1 MDLNLV
7 SHGEEEEG
15 VRRRKVGIVYDERMC
30 KHATPEDQPH
40 PEQPDRI
47 RVIWDKLNSAGVL
60 HKCVMVEAKEASE
73 EQLAG
78 VHSRK
83 HIEVMKSIGTARYNK
98 KKRDKLAASYS
109 SIYFSQGSSEA
120 ALLAAGSVVE
130 ISEKVASGELDAGVA
145 IVRPP
150 GHHAE
155 ADKAMGFCLFN
166 NIAIAA
172 KHLVHERPELGV
184 QKVLIVDWDVHHG
197 NGTQHMFWTDPHVL
211 YFSVHRFDAG
221 TFYPGG
227 DDGFYNKIG
236 EGKGAGYNINVPWEQ
251 GKCGDADYLAVW
263 DHVLV
268 PVAKS
273 YDPDMV
279 LISGGF
285 DAALGDPLGG
295 CRLTPYGYSLMTK
308 KLMEF
313 AGGKIVL
320 ALEGGYN
327 LKSLA
332 DSFLAC
338 VEALLKDGPSRSS
351 VLTPPFG
358 STWRVIQAVRKE
370 LSSFW
375 PALNEELQLPRLLKD
390 ASESFDKL
398 SSSSSDESSASEDEK
413 KIAEVTSIMEVS
425 PDPSSILA
433 LTAEDIAQPL
443 AGLKIEEA
451 GTDSQRSS
459 DHTLLDL
466 TNDDTQKL
474 KQFEGEIFVMIGDEE
489 SVPSASSSK
498 DQNESTVVLS
508 KSNIK
513 AHSWRLTFSSIYVWY
528 ASYGSNMWNPRFL
541 CYIEGG
547 QVEGM
552 AKRCCGSED
561 KTPPQR
567 IQWKV
572 VPHRMFFGRSY
583 TNTWGSGGVSF
594 LDPNC
599 SDTSE
604 AHVCLYKITLA
615 QFNDLLL
622 QENNLNCG
630 TEHPLV
636 DLSSIDAIRNGNS
649 ILELIKDSWYGTL
662 IYLGMEG
669 GLPIVTFTCS
679 VCDVEKFKH
688 GQLPLCPPSS
698 RYENILI
705 RGLVQGK
712 ELSEDD
718 AMAYIR
724 AASTSPLL

>member
-1 MDLNLV
+1 MDLV
-7 SHGEEEEG
+7 RHEEEEG
-15 VRRRKVGIVYDERMC
+15 VRRRRVGIVYDERMC
-30 KHATPEDQPH
+30 KHATPQGQHH

-47 RVIWDKLNSAGVL
+47 KVIWDKLNSAGVL
-60 HKCVMVEAKEASE
+60 DKCVMVEAKEASE

-83 HIEVMKSIGTARYNK
+83 HIEVMRSIGTARYNNK
-98 KKRDKLAASYS
+98 RRDKLAASYN
-109 SIYFSQGSSEA
+109 SIYFNRGSSEA

-166 NIAIAA
+166 NVAIAA
-172 KHLVHERPELGV
+172 KHLIHERPDLGV
-184 QKVLIVDWDVHHG
+184 HKVLIVDWDVHHG
-197 NGTQHMFWTDPHVL
+197 NGTQHMFWTDPQVL
-211 YFSVHRFDAG
+211 YFSVHRFDSG

-338 VEALLKDGPSRSS
+338 VEALLKDGSSRSS
-351 VLTPPFG
+351 VITHPFE
-358 STWRVIQAVRKE
+358 STWCVIQAVRKE

-375 PALNEELQLPRLLKD
+375 PALNEDLDLPRLLKD
-390 ASESFDKL
+390 ASLPSCDEP
-398 SSSSSDESSASEDEK
+398 SSSSSDEGSASEDDRK
-413 KIAEVTSIMEVS
+413 FAEVTTIMERS
-425 PDPSSILA
+425 SGLPSILVP
-433 LTAEDIAQPL
+433 TVQDIVQPL
-443 AGLKIEEA
+443 TELKIDEA
-451 GTDSQRSS
+451 RTDSQRSS
-459 DHTLLDL
+459 DHILLDL
-466 TNDDTQKL
+466 SNDDTQKL
-474 KQFEGEIFVMIGDEE
+474 KQLERELPVTIGDEE
-489 SVPSASSSK
+489 SVPSALSGK
-498 DQNESTVVLS
+498 DPNESTVVLA
-508 KSNIK
+508 KSN
-513 AHSWRLTFSSIYVWY
+513 ANACSWRLTLSSVYVWY

-552 AKRCCGSED
+552 ANRCYGSED
-561 KTPPQR
+561 KTPPQG

-583 TNTWGSGGVSF
+583 SKTWGSGGVAF
-594 LDPNC
+594 LHPNH
-599 SDTSE
+599 SDKSE
-604 AHVCLYKITLA
+604 AHACLYKITLA

-622 QENNLNCG
+622 QENTMNCG

-636 DLSSIDAIRNGNS
+636 DLSTIDAIRNGNS
-649 ILELIKDSWYGTL
+649 ILELIKDSWYGT
-662 IYLGMEG
+662 IVYLGMEE
-669 GLPIVTFTCS
+669 GLPILTFTCS
-679 VCDVEKFKH
+679 MCDVEKFKH
-688 GQLPLCPPSS
+688 GQLPLSPPSS
-698 RYENILI
+698 RYANI
-705 RGLVQGK
+705 LVQGLIQGK
-712 ELSEDD
+712 VLSQDD
-718 AMAYIR
+718 AMDYIR